1 MKEITISPLTRL
13 EGHGKIEIFLNDSG
27 NVDKAYLVID
37 ELRGFENFC
46 RGRPSEDMPQITQ
59 RICGVC
65 PTAHHTASVKAL
77 DSLYDVKPTHT
88 ARLIREL
95 MYNLFMVEDHALH
108 FYILAGPDIIVGPKA
123 PKEERNV
130 VGIIKKVGIETA
142 SYILKTRKSVRD
154 MMQYIGGKTVHPVF
168 GLPGGVAKALKPEDK
183 EKLQELA
190 KAAKEFSI
198 KTLETF
204 KNVVLKNKDI
214 FDLFMNEAY
223 RHETYYMGLVNSKN
237 QDEFYDG
244 PIRVVDP
251 KGNEYAKFPVEEYE
265 KHLAEHV
272 EPWTFVRFTYLR
284 NVGWKGFVDGK
295 DSGIISVA
303 PLARLNV
310 SDSMATPLA
319 DHAFGEFYDTVG
331 EKPAHYT
338 LMNHWARVIEILYA
352 AERIEEIVKN
362 EELYGK
368 NIRNIPEKVNEK
380 RTGYGVVEAPRG
392 TLIHKYVTDERG
404 IMKDLD
410 LIVATQN
417 NAARMSLSIER
428 AAKYFIK
435 GDQVEEGLL
444 NMVEMAYRAYDPC
457 LACATHELTGMHI
470 FDLNIRNNKGEI
482 IKTSVIGN

>member
-13 EGHGKIEIFLNDSG
+13 EGHGKIEIFLNDEG
-27 NVDKAYLVID
+27 NVEKAYLVID

-77 DSLYDVKPTHT
+77 DDLYSVQPTTT

-95 MYNLFMVEDHALH
+95 MYHLFMVEDHALH
-108 FYILAGPDIIVGPKA
+108 FYILAGPDIIVGPRA

-130 VGIIKKVGIETA
+130 VGIIKKIGLETA
-142 SYILKTRKSVRD
+142 SYIIKTRKSVRD

-168 GLPGGVAKALKPEDK
+168 GLPGGVAKGLRNEDR
-183 EKLQELA
+183 ERLIELS

-204 KNVVLKNKDI
+204 RNLVLKNKEYL
-214 FDLFMNEAY
+214 DLFMSDYY
-223 RHETYYMGLVNSKN
+223 RHETYYMGLVNSRN

-251 KGNEYAKFPVEEYE
+251 RGNEYAKFPVHDYE

-310 SDSMATPLA
+310 SESMATPLA
-319 DHAFGEFYDTVG
+319 NDAFGEFYDTVG
-331 EKPAHYT
+331 EKPVHYT

-352 AERIEEIVKN
+352 AEKIEEIVNN
-362 EELYGK
+362 EDLYGK
-368 NIRNIPEKVNEK
+368 NIRNIPQRVNEK

-404 IMKDLD
+404 VMVDLD

-417 NAARMSLSIER
+417 NAARMSLSIDK
-428 AAKYFIK
+428 AAKGFIK
-435 GDQVEEGLL
+435 GGNVDDGII

-457 LACATHELTGMHI
+457 LACATHEITGMHI

-482 IKTSVIGN
+482 IKRTVIGD

>member
-1 MKEITISPLTRL
+1 MREITISPLTRL
-13 EGHGKIEIFLNDSG
+13 EGHGKIEIFMNDSG
-27 NVDKAYLVID
+27 NVEKAFLVID

-46 RGRPSEDMPQITQ
+46 KGRPSEDMPQITQ

-77 DSLYDVKPTHT
+77 DDLYGVQPTPT

-108 FYILAGPDIIVGPKA
+108 FYILAGPDFIVGPKA
-123 PKEERNV
+123 SKEERNI
-130 VGIIKKVGIETA
+130 VGIINKIGLETA
-142 SYILKTRKSVRD
+142 SYIIKTRKSVRD
-154 MMQYIGGKTVHPVF
+154 MMQYIGGRTVHPVF

-183 EKLQELA
+183 QKLIELS
-190 KAAKEFSI
+190 KIAKEFSI
-198 KTLETF
+198 KTLEIF
-204 KNVVLKNKDI
+204 KSIVLKNKEYL
-214 FDLFMNEAY
+214 DLFMNDAY

-251 KGNEYAKFPVEEYE
+251 KGNEYAKFPVHEYE

-319 DHAFGEFYDTVG
+319 NDAFGEFYDAVG
-331 EKPAHYT
+331 EKPVHYT
-338 LMNHWARVIEILYA
+338 LMNHWARVIEIIFA
-352 AERIEEIVKN
+352 AEKIEEIVQN
-362 EELYGK
+362 DELYGK
-368 NIRNIPEKVNEK
+368 NIRNLPSKVNERK
-380 RTGYGVVEAPRG
+380 TGYGVVEAPRG
-392 TLIHKYVTDERG
+392 TLIHKYVTDENAV
-404 IMKDLD
+404 IKDL
-410 LIVATQN
+410 
-417 NAARMSLSIER
+417 
-428 AAKYFIK
+428 
-435 GDQVEEGLL
+435 
-444 NMVEMAYRAYDPC
+444 
-457 LACATHELTGMHI
+457 
-470 FDLNIRNNKGEI
+470 
-482 IKTSVIGN
+482 